1 MLSIKVVRVTPL
13 TDMNLDVLFENGITK
28 RFSVE
33 PLIKD
38 NPEFA
43 LLRDPALFQQVRVE
57 PGGYGISWNEELD
70 CSEGELWENG
80 VEISSS
86 SHQVSA

>member
-33 PLIKD
+33 PLLKD
-38 NPEFA
+38 YPEFA
-43 LLRDPALFQQVRVE
+43 LLHKNK
-57 PGGYGISWNEELD
+57 NEAFG
-70 CSEGELWENG
+70 SMT
-80 VEISSS
+80 
-86 SHQVSA
+86 